1 MQKVQDIT
9 VFEPADKVEEALVSW
24 EKTLEDAELA
34 QYTATWR
41 LFNIASPVRA
51 MELYI
56 ESQNDFVE
64 KWLIGDGV
72 GWGWT
77 DTDTVVAVSSEL
89 ADAVT
94 NYAMLKVEDEIV
106 IVKSVDRDANEL
118 TLYKRGYGN
127 TDAAA
132 HDDETE
138 AKIIGYNY
146 VHGVKDIESMV
157 VDSSSRNYYVAK
169 TTVPAVTFTT
179 EDLTVLR
186 KDYDEKGMEDYIDAQ
201 VEAQEKKLLKT
212 MNKSVLFSSGEV
224 ATKTTPGS
232 LVGLIEEAQLR
243 GNRETTFGA
252 IDSLEKIDNALDASA
267 KKGGSANVILCGH
280 KAYRAIQALAKDEP
294 LVQQSISNRMD
305 LVLGNSVRAL
315 ETQVGTL
322 VPIKDLNMPDDKVI
336 ILNSNDLYYAP
347 FAGFE
352 IPGADRTQAQEST
365 RNDQKV
371 TIDSI
376 AQGGTFYENSNRN
389 MTILEGVTY

>member
-9 VFEPADKVEEALVSW
+9 VFEPADKVEKALLSW
-24 EKTLEDAELA
+24 EKTLEDNELA
-34 QYTATWR
+34 KYTATWR

-56 ESQNDFVE
+56 ESQDDFVE
-64 KWLIGDGV
+64 KGAIGDGAG
-72 GWGWT
+72 GWWAEG
-77 DTDTVVAVSSEL
+77 DTVVSVSSDL
-89 ADAVT
+89 AQAVT

-106 IVKSVDRDANEL
+106 IVKEVDRDANEL
-118 TLYKRGYGN
+118 TLFKRGYGN
-127 TDAAA
+127 TSDEA
-132 HDDETE
+132 HADGVE

-157 VDSSSRNYYVAK
+157 VDSSSRNYFVAK
-169 TTVPAVTFTT
+169 TTVPAVTFTK

-201 VEAQEKKLLKT
+201 VEAQEKKLLKS

-243 GNRETTFGA
+243 GNREQSFGSIA
-252 IDSLEKIDNALDASA
+252 SLEKIDDALDASA
-267 KKGGSANVILCGH
+267 KKWGSANVILCGH

-294 LVQQSISNRMD
+294 LVQQTINNRMD
-305 LVLGNSVRAL
+305 IVLGNKVRAL

-322 VPIKDLNMPDDKVI
+322 VPVKDLNMPDDKMI
-336 ILNSNDLYYAP
+336 ILNSGDLYYAP

-352 IPGADRTQAQEST
+352 IPGADRTEAQESL
-365 RNDQKV
+365 RNDQKI

-376 AQGGTFYENSNRN
+376 AQGGTFYENTNRN
-389 MTILEGVTY
+389 MTIIEDITY